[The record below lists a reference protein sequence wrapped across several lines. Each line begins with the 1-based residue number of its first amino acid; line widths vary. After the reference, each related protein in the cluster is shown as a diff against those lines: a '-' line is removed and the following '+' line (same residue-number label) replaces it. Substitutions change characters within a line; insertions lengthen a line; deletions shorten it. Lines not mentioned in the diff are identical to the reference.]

1 MRVTFVTNLC
11 PHYRVRTFET
21 LAAYH
26 SVTYYFFSAGEEW
39 YWQQQHGSRA
49 GKFKYEYLRG
59 IRLGRTR
66 ITPTLISKLLLK
78 PADVFVKCINGRF
91 ALPVTYAIARLRKKP
106 FVLWTGIWMT
116 LQTPFHRLVFPLTRH
131 IYRNADAVVTYGEH
145 VKQYLLAQGVAE
157 SKIFVAAHAV
167 DNNLYSRAVAETEL
181 QPLRDKL
188 GIGADQ
194 RVVLYLGRLEPNKG
208 LGYLLDAFQHL
219 KSENIVLLFTGDG
232 AEKYRLQR
240 RTAESGMTEKV
251 RFANYVPPNDTPPY
265 YALAYVLVL
274 PSITTRSSKETWGLV
289 VNEAMNQGCPVVATD
304 AVGAAAGGLV
314 QDGVNGLI
322 VPEREPEALTTALQ
336 LLLDQPDL
344 RQRMSQNARTIV
356 AAWDNENMILGFR
369 RALEYA
375 RANCGAGEPRPV
387 DVGC

>member
-39 YWQQQHGSRA
+39 YWQQQHRSRV
-49 GKFKYEYLRG
+49 GEFRYEYLRG

-66 ITPTLISKLLLK
+66 ITPTLIFKLLLK

-91 ALPVTYAIARLRKKP
+91 ALPVTYAIARLRRKP

-116 LQTPFHRLVFPLTRH
+116 LQTPFHRMVFPLTRH
-131 IYRNADAVVTYGEH
+131 IYRNSDAVIAYGEH
-145 VKQYLLAQGVAE
+145 VKQYLLSQGVAE

-167 DNNLYSRAVAETEL
+167 DNNLYSRVVAETEL
-181 QPLRDKL
+181 QQLRDKL
-188 GIGADQ
+188 GIGANQ

-208 LGYLLDAFQHL
+208 LGYLLDAFRHL
-219 KSENIVLLFTGDG
+219 NSENVVLLFAGDG
-232 AEKYRLQR
+232 TEKHRLQR
-240 RTAESGMTEKV
+240 RIAESGMAEKV
-251 RFANYVPPNDTPPY
+251 RFANYVPPDETLPY

-274 PSITTRSSKETWGLV
+274 PSITTKSSKETWGLV

-314 QDGVNGLI
+314 QEGVNGLI
-322 VPEREPEALTTALQ
+322 VPERDAEALATALDR
-336 LLLDQPDL
+336 LLDEPDL
-344 RQRMSQNARTIV
+344 RQRMSENARTIV
-356 AAWDNENMILGFR
+356 SAWDNENMVLGFR

-375 RANCGAGEPRPV
+375 RGDCGAGGHDPST
-387 DVGC
+387 